1 MTDENIFKVSE
12 KIDLYF
18 ETNIKIWISNF
29 LCEPYNDVFD
39 NADFN
44 YEKYKFIHNNRLWFV
59 QFEIYNRYFENEN
72 NSRWNNENC
81 IDFNN
86 YIEYLKNKLYINFN
100 KLIKTLKPKHKEIM
114 EYVIPFF
121 EQNGL

>member
-1 MTDENIFKVSE
+1 MV
-12 KIDLYF
+12 
-18 ETNIKIWISNF
+18 
-29 LCEPYNDVFD
+29 
-39 NADFN
+39 
-44 YEKYKFIHNNRLWFV
+44 V